1 MKTRI
6 FTYLA
11 CSCGHRGAIVESFED
26 LTWSGGWYQA
36 WLRDLTHTGTYDGMD
51 ELFAETKPGCPMCGR
66 SLGPE
71 NIIGRNKVR
80 GAVAPVRSMSSARH
94 PEASGGAGE

>member
-11 CSCGHRGAIVESFED
+11 CSCGHRGAIVESSEER
-26 LTWSGGWYQA
+26 TSPGGWYQA
-36 WLRDLTHTGTYDGMD
+36 WLRDLKHNGTYDGME
-51 ELFAETKPGCPMCGR
+51 ELFAETKPGCPVCGR

-71 NIIGRNKVR
+71 NIIGRNEVS
-80 GAVAPVRSMSSARH
+80 GAAEVLRRAVSQQVPSGPV
-94 PEASGGAGE
+94 GL